1 MPRPLAACLYFG
13 FALWLLRRDAKRD
26 VGVSTALWIPLLWVW
41 IIASKPLAYWFA
53 DGTAPEVAD
62 VTQGSF
68 FDRNAYL
75 LLMFF
80 GLIVLAKRR
89 ITWNQVFVENRWLC
103 LFSLFCLISV
113 LWSPIPFVALKRWIK
128 DVGGIIMILILLTE
142 GNPTAA
148 IQTVFLRC
156 AYLLVPLSVLFIK
169 YYPELGGRYYNQ
181 WTGATNYCGIT
192 TNKNALGV
200 LAMISGLCLIWSIVD
215 IERRSTWL
223 KTIRSMWPE
232 LAVLLMC
239 LWILKIADSA
249 TSLGCFIVGTAVF
262 LATHTRWVRTNLRR
276 LGWWVCGL
284 VLASLLLFAVPD
296 LRRVVGES
304 LGRDVTLTTRTDI
317 WNAVLD
323 LKTNPLVG
331 TGFASVWLTPEGS
344 ALVREMGGLPH
355 SHNGYLE
362 TYLNTGLIGV
372 VLLLAVLFV
381 AGRNS
386 IKELSDGAVVGNLF
400 AALFLCGVIYNYT
413 EVTFNNGNIV
423 GFSLWLMATQFQVP
437 RHLKVA
443 GADDAL
449 EASAGDLNPSW
460 AEPMGVP
467 DLGNAWPSHHPMVE
481 GFPGAGAN

>member
-1 MPRPLAACLYFG
+1 M
-13 FALWLLRRDAKRD
+13 
-26 VGVSTALWIPLLWVW
+26 
-41 IIASKPLAYWFA
+41 
-53 DGTAPEVAD
+53 
-62 VTQGSF
+62 
-68 FDRNAYL
+68 
-75 LLMFF
+75 
-80 GLIVLAKRR
+80 
-89 ITWNQVFVENRWLC
+89 
-103 LFSLFCLISV
+103 
-113 LWSPIPFVALKRWIK
+113 
-128 DVGGIIMILILLTE
+128 
-142 GNPTAA
+142 
-148 IQTVFLRC
+148 
-156 AYLLVPLSVLFIK
+156 
-169 YYPELGGRYYNQ
+169 
-181 WTGATNYCGIT
+181 
-192 TNKNALGV
+192 
-200 LAMISGLCLIWSIVD
+200 
-215 IERRSTWL
+215 
-223 KTIRSMWPE
+223 
-232 LAVLLMC
+232 
-239 LWILKIADSA
+239 
-249 TSLGCFIVGTAVF
+249 
-262 LATHTRWVRTNLRR
+262 
-276 LGWWVCGL
+276 CGL